1 MRRVLVVSYMFPPV
15 AGVGIERTLK
25 HVTYLPEH
33 GWQPVVVAP
42 SNPGYRL
49 VDASTLDR
57 VPAETEV
64 HRAPSL
70 EPAHLRRA
78 ASQLLRRVRSPG
90 APGSSASPSSAGR
103 RRSGRMGLVNAA
115 WRAYVERAWFPD
127 EQLGWI
133 PGALAT
139 GLAADDRNPVDAI
152 YSSGP
157 PWSSHLAAAAIQ
169 GLTGLPWV
177 ADFRD
182 PWIGNAYASPLPVPH
197 RAARAWL
204 ERAVVERAR
213 ASVFASAGVR
223 DEYATRYPEL
233 ASRFLTIHNGY
244 DLEDIA
250 AVRDSSTASGGT
262 DGAFRIVFTGSIQG
276 IAEARLLVAGLEHL
290 LERRPDLRDRLRLQL
305 VGWLSPA
312 AEAIAGARLTALA
325 PTVERVGQQ
334 PKALALRAVADA
346 DAALVLLAD
355 QPGRAHVPSAKLFD
369 YLGLDAPVL
378 AVVPDGEVRRIL
390 AELSWGIAA
399 DATPEGFAS
408 GVERLLDAPASSQP
422 ADPERRFERRALTA
436 RLAMLLDGVA
446 FR

>member
-15 AGVGIERTLK
+15 AGVGTERTLK

-33 GWQPVVVAP
+33 GWQPVVVAAA
-42 SNPGYRL
+42 NPGYRL
-49 VDASTLDR
+49 VDQGTLDR
-57 VPAETEV
+57 VPPGTEV

-78 ASQLLRRVRSPG
+78 AGRVLRPHGRTGGTSATAGPATGPRSPG
-90 APGSSASPSSAGR
+90 R
-103 RRSGRMGLVNAA
+103 IGLLNAA
-115 WRAYVERAWFPD
+115 WRAYVELAWFPD

-157 PWSSHLAAAAIQ
+157 PWSSHLVAGAIQ

-182 PWIGNAYASPLPVPH
+182 PWIGNAYASPLPAPH

-204 ERAVVERAR
+204 ERAIVGRAR
-213 ASVFASAGVR
+213 ACVFASAGVR
-223 DEYATRYPEL
+223 DEYARRYPQQ
-233 ASRFLTIHNGY
+233 AGSFLTIHNGY
-244 DLEDIA
+244 DLEEVA
-250 AVRDSSTASGGT
+250 AIRAIPGDRRASKGH
-262 DGAFRIVFTGSIQG
+262 FRIAFTGSIQG
-276 IAEARLLVAGLEHL
+276 IAEARLLVAGLERL
-290 LERRPDLRDRLRLQL
+290 LAIRPDLHDRLRLQL

-325 PTVERVGQQ
+325 PVVERVGQQ
-334 PKALALRAVADA
+334 PKAVALRAVADA

-355 QPGRAHVPSAKLFD
+355 QPGREHVPSAKLFD

-378 AVVPDGEVRRIL
+378 AVAPDGEVRRIR
-390 AELSWGIAA
+390 AELNWGVAA
-399 DATPEGFAS
+399 DPTPEGLAS
-408 GVERLLDAPASSQP
+408 GVERLIEATKPGRT
-422 ADPERRFERRALTA
+422 ADPERRFERRALSA
-436 RLAMLLDGVA
+436 RLASLLGGVGV
-446 FR
+446 R